1 MSATFREA
9 VDLARWYT
17 AYALDL
23 APDAHPHPG
32 VIGHLT
38 AAQAQHWA
46 VEQLM
51 KTSGPERAA
60 A

>member
-9 VDLARWYT
+9 VELAAWYT
-17 AYALDL
+17 RYALDL
-23 APDAHPHPG
+23 APDAKPRPG
-32 VIGHLT
+32 VVGHLT

-51 KTSGPERAA
+51 KTEEVKAA
-60 A
+60 